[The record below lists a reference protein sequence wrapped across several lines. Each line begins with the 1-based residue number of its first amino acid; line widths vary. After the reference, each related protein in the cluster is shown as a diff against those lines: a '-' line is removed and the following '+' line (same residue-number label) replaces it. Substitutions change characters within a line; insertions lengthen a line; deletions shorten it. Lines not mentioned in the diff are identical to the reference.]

1 MASRPD
7 LGAGFYECRV
17 LRSRVGN
24 PTQAKCEVCK
34 SVRPPAEC
42 RVLVG
47 RRWRSRP
54 SDANWRGAEPRAVA
68 GQPRAKTTTTC
79 CSATFATAA
88 TTCTV
93 LTRHLT
99 MSRRATG
106 SARPACAPLAT
117 RRERAGIHTQL
128 PMELLNEPASGRARQ
143 TDGEAPPVGRRVS
156 EYFIHYLGWSSKY
169 DEWVDRSMLRRAG
182 PAFGTHLFD
191 TVLASGVK
199 FEIHAPAPPVCCRID
214 CGGWAAGGGRWC
226 GCGARLLG
234 AGGADGDRVLAGGAL
249 LVLRQGQG
257 PRRRGAQ
264 HAGAL

>member
-1 MASRPD
+1 VCRQCVSRAPGLLRECVECGYRPEEAVKAKRETRTGVTPTTGLRPISLEDKRPYSFSYQEFAMASRPD

-24 PTQAKCEVCK
+24 PAQAKCEVCK

-99 MSRRATG
+99 TSRRATG
-106 SARPACAPLAT
+106 SARPACVRSPRHPART
-117 RRERAGIHTQL
+117 RRHSHTAV
-128 PMELLNEPASGRARQ
+128 NGAVQ
-143 TDGEAPPVGRRVS
+143 TNPRVAVRGRRTARRRRS
-156 EYFIHYLGWSSKY
+156 GGASASTSSTT
-169 DEWVDRSMLRRAG
+169 SAG
-182 PAFGTHLFD
+182 LPST
-191 TVLASGVK
+191 TSGSTARCCA
-199 FEIHAPAPPVCCRID
+199 APAQRL
-214 CGGWAAGGGRWC
+214 GRTC
-226 GCGARLLG
+226 STQCSPLG
-234 AGGADGDRVLAGGAL
+234 
-249 LVLRQGQG
+249 
-257 PRRRGAQ
+257 
-264 HAGAL
+264 